1 MMITACL
8 TTSFLQEILEGVHD
22 LASDTLKIALYTSA
36 ATLGPATTAYST
48 ANEVVG
54 PGYTAGG
61 ETLTNVVVQSAAG
74 VAYVDFDNPAWAG
87 ATFSTRGALI
97 YNASKAD
104 RSIAVLDFGV
114 NQVMVGQPFLI
125 QVPPD
130 NPQTAIIRIQF

>member
-1 MMITACL
+1 MITACL
-8 TTSFLQEILEGVHD
+8 TTSVPQEILEGVHD